1 MKVVVETPTGF
12 QGAVMGSL
20 NQRRGMIV
28 GSQDEGNFC
37 VIEAQVPL
45 AEMFG
50 YSTVLRSL
58 TQGQAQFTMEFLAYR
73 QVPQAI
79 AEELEKKTAAQK
91 KNVA

>member
-1 MKVVVETPTGF
+1 M
-12 QGAVMGSL
+12 GAL

-28 GSQDEGNFC
+28 GSQDEGTMS

-50 YSTVLRSL
+50 FSTVLRSL
-58 TQGQAQFTMEFLAYR
+58 TQGQAQFTMEFATYK
-73 QVPQAI
+73 QVPHAI
-79 AEELEKKTAAQK
+79 AEELIKKAAEEK

>member
-1 MKVVVETPTGF
+1 MKVVVETPTEF

-20 NQRRGMIV
+20 NQRRGIIV
-28 GSQDEGNFC
+28 GSQDEGLFS
-37 VIEAQVPL
+37 VIEARVPL

-58 TQGQAQFTMEFLAYR
+58 TQGQAQFTMEFLTYK
-73 QVPQAI
+73 QVPHGI
-79 AEELEKKTAAQK
+79 AEELAKRAAEEK